1 MLTNLPNQYKRRNEL
16 TDPKV
21 DQSNSSLNQN
31 EIRSLVAKEVI
42 LALGLVVLILGA
54 MWISTGS
61 FPPMV
66 VVESGS
72 MMHDLE
78 DGSIGAIDA
87 GDLILVMNP
96 SRRQVIT
103 LVEATQEDNP
113 NYNYHSHGMPGD
125 VVIYKKNGGS
135 ETPVIHRAL
144 LKVVANSTIA
154 GSETWDV
161 RGTSIKNVQSISMT
175 LDYNC
180 KFHGNLTL
188 INWIPSHE
196 GYLTTGDN
204 PSTNG
209 CKIDQLAATGQDP
222 RNGLKDEFGNPVT
235 AVKEEWILGIASSE
249 LPWVGSIKL
258 LASGN
263 HQSVTDNAWFN
274 LTVSIILLLAIPGII
289 EGIPKI
295 SSPEEE

>member
-1 MLTNLPNQYKRRNEL
+1 M
-16 TDPKV
+16 TDPEV
-21 DQSNSSLNQN
+21 DQPNSSLSQDQ
-31 EIRSLVAKEVI
+31 IRGVVAKEVI
-42 LALGLVVLILGA
+42 LALGLVILILGA

-72 MMHDLE
+72 MMHDLD
-78 DGSIGAIDA
+78 DGSVGAIDA
-87 GDLILVMNP
+87 GDLILVMNS
-96 SRRQVIT
+96 SRKQIIT
-103 LVEATQEDNP
+103 LVEATQEENP
-113 NYNYHSHGMPGD
+113 NYNYNSHGKPGD
-125 VVIYKKNGGS
+125 VIIYKKNGGD

-144 LKVVANSTIA
+144 LKVVANSTLA

-161 RGTSIKNVQSISMT
+161 SGTNITNVESISMT

-180 KFHGNLTL
+180 RFLGNLRI
-188 INWIPSHE
+188 INWIPTHE

-204 PSTNG
+204 PITNG

-235 AVKEEWILGIASSE
+235 AVKEEWVLGIASSE
-249 LPWVGSIKL
+249 IPWVGSIKL

-263 HQSVTDNAWFN
+263 HHSVTESSWLN
-274 LTVSIILLLAIPGII
+274 LTFSVILLLAIPGII

-295 SSPEEE
+295 SNPEEE

>member
-1 MLTNLPNQYKRRNEL
+1 M

-21 DQSNSSLNQN
+21 DQTKSSLNQD
-31 EIRSLVAKEVI
+31 EIGSVVAKEII
-42 LALGLVVLILGA
+42 LALGLVALILGA

-72 MMHDLE
+72 MMHDIE
-78 DGSIGAIDA
+78 DGSVGAIDA
-87 GDLILVMNP
+87 GDLVLVMHP
-96 SRRQVIT
+96 SRKQVIT
-103 LVEATQEDNP
+103 LVEATQEENP

-125 VVIYKKNGGS
+125 FIIYKKNGGN

-144 LKVVANSTIA
+144 LKVVANSTIQ

-161 RGTSIKNVQSISMT
+161 SGTNIKNVQSISMT
-175 LDYNC
+175 IKYKCN
-180 KFHGNLTL
+180 FHGNLT
-188 INWIPSHE
+188 INNWIPNHE

-204 PSTNG
+204 PKSNG

-222 RNGLKDEFGNPVT
+222 RNGLKDEYGNPVT

-249 LPWVGSIKL
+249 LPWIGSIKL

-263 HQSVTDNAWFN
+263 HLSVTDKSWFN
-274 LTVSIILLLAIPGII
+274 LTVSVILLLAIPGII

-295 SSPEEE
+295 NKSEEE

>member
-1 MLTNLPNQYKRRNEL
+1 M
-16 TDPKV
+16 TDPEV
-21 DQSNSSLNQN
+21 DQPNSSLSQDQ
-31 EIRSLVAKEVI
+31 IRGVVAKEII
-42 LALGLVVLILGA
+42 LALGLVILILGA

-72 MMHDLE
+72 MMHDLD
-78 DGSIGAIDA
+78 DGSVGAIDA

-96 SRRQVIT
+96 SRKQIIT
-103 LVEATQEDNP
+103 LVEATQEENP
-113 NYNYHSHGMPGD
+113 NYNYNSHGMPGD
-125 VVIYKKNGGS
+125 VIIYKKNGGD

-144 LKVVANSTIA
+144 LKVVANSTLA

-161 RGTSIKNVQSISMT
+161 SGTNITNVESISMT

-180 KFHGNLTL
+180 RFHGNLTI
-188 INWIPSHE
+188 INWIPTHE

-204 PSTNG
+204 PITNG

-235 AVKEEWILGIASSE
+235 AVKEEWVLGIASSE
-249 LPWVGSIKL
+249 IPWVGSIKL
-258 LASGN
+258 LASGS
-263 HQSVTDNAWFN
+263 HHSVTESSWLN
-274 LTVSIILLLAIPGII
+274 LTFSVILLLANPGII

-295 SSPEEE
+295 SNPEEE

>member
-1 MLTNLPNQYKRRNEL
+1 M
-16 TDPKV
+16 TDPEV
-21 DQSNSSLNQN
+21 DQPNSSLSQNQ
-31 EIRSLVAKEVI
+31 IRGVLAKEVI
-42 LALGLVVLILGA
+42 LALGLVILILGA

-72 MMHDLE
+72 MMHDLD
-78 DGSIGAIDA
+78 DGSVGAIDA

-96 SRRQVIT
+96 SRKQIIT
-103 LVEATQEDNP
+103 LVEATQEENP
-113 NYNYHSHGMPGD
+113 NYNYNSHGMPGD
-125 VVIYKKNGGS
+125 VIIYKKNGGD

-144 LKVVANSTIA
+144 LKVVANSTLA

-161 RGTSIKNVQSISMT
+161 SGTNITNVESISMT

-180 KFHGNLTL
+180 RFHGNLTI
-188 INWIPSHE
+188 INWIPTHE

-204 PSTNG
+204 PITNG

-235 AVKEEWILGIASSE
+235 AVKEEWVLGIASSE
-249 LPWVGSIKL
+249 IPWVGSIKL

-263 HQSVTDNAWFN
+263 HHSVTESSWVN
-274 LTVSIILLLAIPGII
+274 LTFSVILLLAIPGII

-295 SSPEEE
+295 SNPEEE